1 MSGAIKRRVLS
12 LERNGQIERAAMMNE
27 LQYKVF
33 EAIRFNSE
41 DDKLLD
47 AIAVQGEP
55 WTPEEQSFLQRFS
68 AEYEAAFNRVTSRNR
83 RPNSAL

>member
-12 LERNGQIERAAMMNE
+12 LERNGQIERTAMMKE
-27 LQYKVF
+27 LQYNIF
-33 EAIRFNSE
+33 EAMRFNQE
-41 DDKLLD
+41 DGKLLD
-47 AIAVQGEP
+47 AVAERGEVS
-55 WTPEEQSFLQRFS
+55 TPEEHAFLQRFS